1 MKKIGLSMLVVLCLS
16 ACATTQ
22 STQTSKPLPSTELSP
37 TSERIAG
44 FATDTESPPFL
55 ITFNGKGCTSDV
67 PETLPLG
74 KHSFLFV
81 NNTDT
86 KLALW
91 IALLPEDITYQ
102 NLVDKQPE
110 PGAYFAS
117 DDLIDKQ
124 HELGW
129 YFLAPYDLRQPA
141 KLADRWSDSLGGK
154 FYTFLFYEE
163 GEYSHALGE
172 LNMDALWFCA
182 PFHVIADSSNY

>member
-1 MKKIGLSMLVVLCLS
+1 MLVVLCLS
-16 ACATTQ
+16 ACATAQ
-22 STQTSKPLPSTELSP
+22 SAQTPIPLPSTELS
-37 TSERIAG
+37 TSSEPIAE
-44 FATDTESPPFL
+44 FATDPESPPFL
-55 ITFNGKGCTSDV
+55 ITFDGNGCTSEV

-81 NNTDT
+81 NNTDA

-102 NLVDKQPE
+102 DLLDKQPE
-110 PGAYFAS
+110 PGAYFAT

-141 KLADRWSDSLGGK
+141 KLADRWNNSLGGK

-172 LNMDALWFCA
+172 LYMDALWFCA